1 MVKCIGT
8 KRSMFMPVFMSN
20 IKKLMEEKKVTVRA
34 IAEQANLSKQT
45 VLTART
51 DEGIT
56 ECRLSTLGK
65 IADALGMK
73 TTQLYE
79 EKKAEDTDKA

>member
-1 MVKCIGT
+1 MVKCTGT
-8 KRSMFMPVFMSN
+8 KRSTFMPVFMSN
-20 IKKLMEEKKVTVRA
+20 IKKLMEEKKVTVRT

>member
-1 MVKCIGT
+1 
-8 KRSMFMPVFMSN
+8 MPVFMSN
-20 IKKLMEEKKVTVRA
+20 IKKLMEEKKVTVRT

-56 ECRLSTLGK
+56 ECRLSTL
-65 IADALGMK
+65 
-73 TTQLYE
+73 
-79 EKKAEDTDKA
+79 

>member
-1 MVKCIGT
+1 
-8 KRSMFMPVFMSN
+8 MPVFISN
-20 IKKLMEEKKVTVRA
+20 IKKLMEEKKVTVRT

>member
-1 MVKCIGT
+1 
-8 KRSMFMPVFMSN
+8 MPVFMSN
-20 IKKLMEEKKVTVRA
+20 IKKLMEEKKVTVRK
-34 IAEQANLSKQT
+34 IAEKANLSKQT

>member
-1 MVKCIGT
+1 
-8 KRSMFMPVFMSN
+8 MPVFMSN
-20 IKKLMEEKKVTVRA
+20 IKKLMEEKKVTVRT

-56 ECRLSTLGK
+56 
-65 IADALGMK
+65 
-73 TTQLYE
+73 TQLYE

>member
-1 MVKCIGT
+1 
-8 KRSMFMPVFMSN
+8 MPVFMSN
-20 IKKLMEEKKVTVRA
+20 IKKLMEEKKVTVRT

-65 IADALGMK
+65 IALGMK

>member
-1 MVKCIGT
+1 
-8 KRSMFMPVFMSN
+8 MPVFMSN
-20 IKKLMEEKKVTVRA
+20 IKKLMEEKKVTVRT

-65 IADALGMK
+65 IADALGMRKKRRK
-73 TTQLYE
+73 TRTRHNPERAQIR
-79 EKKAEDTDKA
+79 D